1 MSFYNETI
9 SLMNKWGAVGIAFDN
24 IPQQILIEKLLKY
37 GLDVQ

>member
-1 MSFYNETI
+1 
-9 SLMNKWGAVGIAFDN
+9 MNKWGAVGIAFDN